1 MRAAAE
7 MNPENLAQLRAILS
21 AVGLTILVS
30 VAHTNNLLKPLQY
43 LLEDLRFVVS
53 SRPAT
58 DTFVVVEIDSA
69 SLAHIGSWPWKRGV
83 HADMIDVLTR
93 YGASD
98 IALDIDFS
106 SPSEPQEDE
115 KLAQALERT
124 GGSVILPGF
133 KQAGSASGG
142 SDAIT
147 ISNLPIPSFAEHSW
161 TASVN
166 VLADH
171 EGKVRRI
178 ALEDNVGGRTMPA
191 LAVMLAGHAVQ
202 KKTLA
207 VDFGID
213 PSTIDR
219 ISAADLFLG
228 RIAEDRV
235 KGRKVIIGATAIEL
249 RDYVLVPVHGFIS
262 GALFHVLAAESL
274 LQDRALDSPTN
285 SLMRML
291 FGFVAVTAAWLLVRR
306 NWWQTLGCIAVAAFG
321 LELASYAIYYHQ
333 PLLIDTSALQ
343 CLLTG
348 TGVLALLL
356 EIDLNKIKLWLA
368 RTEAGNLRSVLSQVV
383 SDNLDGIIIADEHG
397 LIEAASAE
405 AANILALP
413 PNTLEAGKAV
423 GPTLPPEM
431 SIALSAAMSQPRG
444 QRSENATA
452 ECVFVRDGNVRT
464 LQYSVTPSWVK
475 RKRVAWSSKLIDRC
489 VACITFRD
497 VTEHRRLEQEAFAL
511 AHYDQITRLPNRN
524 ALLEK
529 IHQVARTEVRG
540 SSTAVMVLDI
550 NRFRSIN
557 HTLGYD
563 YGDMLLR
570 AVAARLSSLTAEIK
584 FTAHLGGDDFAVLI
598 SGWTLRDELSEIVEL
613 LILALDQP
621 YNLDMRQLHVTFSAG
636 VFIFPPRDFSPVEAL
651 MMADNA
657 LLASKQSGGGKCTFH
672 EELTSA
678 NLAYR
683 QSIEVDLW
691 SALEREQFSVFYQPQ
706 VNMATG
712 EIGAAEAL
720 LRWDHPS
727 RGSISPTEFIPLAEV
742 TGMILPLG
750 RWTLQRACNDAAQ
763 WSGDCK
769 LAVNVSVLQISRGD
783 LLRDVET
790 ALENS
795 GLPPHRLE
803 LEVTE
808 SVFMQDSSRALET
821 IRRLQDLGISFSI
834 DDFGTGYSSLSC
846 VTSLPFNKL
855 KIDRSL
861 VRAIDQSEKSR
872 AVVTTIIS
880 LARRLNIDL
889 IAEGIENPAQAKIL
903 QLLGCSKAQGYLFG
917 RPLSSEQFSASL
929 TRKVEEPS
937 RDQKNTLQLARVSST

>member
-1 MRAAAE
+1 
-7 MNPENLAQLRAILS
+7 
-21 AVGLTILVS
+21 
-30 VAHTNNLLKPLQY
+30 
-43 LLEDLRFVVS
+43 
-53 SRPAT
+53 
-58 DTFVVVEIDSA
+58 
-69 SLAHIGSWPWKRGV
+69 
-83 HADMIDVLTR
+83 
-93 YGASD
+93 
-98 IALDIDFS
+98 
-106 SPSEPQEDE
+106 
-115 KLAQALERT
+115 
-124 GGSVILPGF
+124 
-133 KQAGSASGG
+133 
-142 SDAIT
+142 
-147 ISNLPIPSFAEHSW
+147 
-161 TASVN
+161 
-166 VLADH
+166 
-171 EGKVRRI
+171 
-178 ALEDNVGGRTMPA
+178 
-191 LAVMLAGHAVQ
+191 
-202 KKTLA
+202 
-207 VDFGID
+207 
-213 PSTIDR
+213 
-219 ISAADLFLG
+219 
-228 RIAEDRV
+228 
-235 KGRKVIIGATAIEL
+235 
-249 RDYVLVPVHGFIS
+249 
-262 GALFHVLAAESL
+262 
-274 LQDRALDSPTN
+274 
-285 SLMRML
+285 
-291 FGFVAVTAAWLLVRR
+291 
-306 NWWQTLGCIAVAAFG
+306 
-321 LELASYAIYYHQ
+321 
-333 PLLIDTSALQ
+333 
-343 CLLTG
+343 
-348 TGVLALLL
+348 
-356 EIDLNKIKLWLA
+356 
-368 RTEAGNLRSVLSQVV
+368 
-383 SDNLDGIIIADEHG
+383 
-397 LIEAASAE
+397 
-405 AANILALP
+405 
-413 PNTLEAGKAV
+413 
-423 GPTLPPEM
+423 
-431 SIALSAAMSQPRG
+431 
-444 QRSENATA
+444 
-452 ECVFVRDGNVRT
+452 
-464 LQYSVTPSWVK
+464 
-475 RKRVAWSSKLIDRC
+475 
-489 VACITFRD
+489 
-497 VTEHRRLEQEAFAL
+497 
-511 AHYDQITRLPNRN
+511 
-524 ALLEK
+524 
-529 IHQVARTEVRG
+529 
-540 SSTAVMVLDI
+540 
-550 NRFRSIN
+550 
-557 HTLGYD
+557 
-563 YGDMLLR
+563 
-570 AVAARLSSLTAEIK
+570 
-584 FTAHLGGDDFAVLI
+584 
-598 SGWTLRDELSEIVEL
+598 
-613 LILALDQP
+613 
-621 YNLDMRQLHVTFSAG
+621 